1 MRATL
6 IVVIMSCVAGCAPRM
21 PAPANEPKPWDA
33 ASTAPPPAAA
43 GAPSPVAVEPNAKDP
58 TQYVLRDGDKHV
70 LSERDFRR
78 MYREATGLTDLDE
91 DARRRAERKTP
102 VVIGVGL
109 GATAVG
115 GGGLALIAATN
126 APICRHD
133 AKGNTEPG
141 CGKAALGVATL
152 AIIGAAGVYMIGC
165 GIAKGADCILDGNV
179 GVGGTE
185 LTRQGA
191 EYYVGR
197 YNEALER
204 PEHTS
209 VPLDPEPE
217 PKKRAMS
224 VQLTPFGASG
234 TF

>member
-1 MRATL
+1 M
-6 IVVIMSCVAGCAPRM
+6 ISSCVAGCAPRM
-21 PAPANEPKPWDA
+21 ASPANEPKPWDA
-33 ASTAPPPAAA
+33 TSTAPAPVAA
-43 GAPSPVAVEPNAKDP
+43 GAPKSVTVAPDAKDP
-58 TQYVLRDGDKHV
+58 TQYVLRDGDNHV

-78 MYREATGLTDLDE
+78 MYRELTGLTDLDE

-102 VVIGVGL
+102 VVIGIGL
-109 GATAVG
+109 GTAAVG
-115 GGGLALIAATN
+115 GGALALIAATHT
-126 APICRHD
+126 PICRHD
-133 AKGNTEPG
+133 AKGNSEPG
-141 CGKAALGVATL
+141 CGKAALGVVTL
-152 AIIGAAGVYMIGC
+152 AIIGAAGVFMVGC
-165 GIAKGADCILDGNV
+165 GVAKGADCILDGNV

-197 YNEALER
+197 YNDALEH
-204 PEHTS
+204 PERTS
-209 VPLDPEPE
+209 VPPEPEPE